1 MITLN
6 SYEGKNIEIAKD
18 KCLMELNLRESDVY
32 FKEEQTDSSL
42 FKTKKAVV
50 LAISKKE
57 IISYIKEFVKNLSTN
72 MGLKI
77 NCEIRFD
84 STNVNVLLISD
95 NNNILIGKDGKTL
108 NAIQLILRQA
118 MKELNQFGLK
128 LIVDVGNYKFRKSKR
143 LESEIKNIC
152 EEVINSKVEVKLDPM
167 NSYERRIV
175 HNIVSEYEDLTSISE
190 GVEPNRFTIIKYRD

>member
-32 FKEEQTDSSL
+32 FKEEETDSSL

-57 IISYIKEFVKNLSTN
+57 IISYIKEFVKNLATN

-84 STNVNVLLISD
+84 NTNVNVLLISD

-108 NAIQLILRQA
+108 NSIQLILRQA

-128 LIVDVGNYKFRKSKR
+128 LVVDVGNYKFRKSKR
-143 LESEIKNIC
+143 LESEIKKIC
-152 EEVINSKVEVKLDPM
+152 EEVMNSKVEVKLDPM

-175 HNIVSEYEDLTSISE
+175 HNIVSEYEGLESISE
-190 GVEPNRFTIIKYRD
+190 GVEPNRFTVIKYKD